1 MTIDPSYSDSSE
13 KPRLILLTQW
23 FDPEPT
29 FKGALFAK
37 ALQTR
42 GFKVEVITGFPNYPG
57 GTIYP
62 GYKLR
67 LIQHETMHGI
77 KITRLPLYPS
87 HNKSA
92 FGRIV
97 NYISFSLSAAIYL
110 IFFVR
115 RADII
120 YVYHPPLTVGLAAA
134 CAKFFWQT
142 PTVIDIQD
150 MWPDTLQA
158 TGMIGSAPIL
168 RAVEICCHWLY
179 RSVNHIV
186 VLSPGFRKLLVKRGV
201 SQDKI
206 TVIYNW
212 ADEAVLATDMIAK
225 PASMA
230 SPGKFRILFAG
241 NMGKAQALDNV
252 LDAAKI
258 VAKTRKDVEFVFL
271 GDGLETKSL
280 KKRAASERLPNV
292 TFLPQVP
299 MAEVGQYLA
308 AADCALVH
316 LRQDP
321 LFTITIPSKTQ
332 AYMAAAKPIIIAVE
346 GDAATIVRQSGCGV
360 AVAPNEPQQ
369 LAGAVFYLASRSKK
383 ELEIM
388 GTAASDYYF
397 ANLSASKGADKF
409 SALFRKLIK
418 KRM

>member
-1 MTIDPSYSDSSE
+1 VTIDPSYSDSSE